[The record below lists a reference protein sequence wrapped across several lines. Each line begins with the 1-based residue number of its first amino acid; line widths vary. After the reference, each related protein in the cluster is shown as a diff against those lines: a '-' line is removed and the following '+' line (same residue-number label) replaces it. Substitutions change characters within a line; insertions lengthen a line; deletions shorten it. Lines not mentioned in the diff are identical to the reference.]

1 MAGDLRA
8 GKLRPRW
15 RQAAMAGELRRRIGA
30 SCGERI
36 GRRPPLSLLCR
47 RRPPLSLS
55 PLPSPRP
62 PTAS

>member
-36 GRRPPLSLLCR
+36 GRRPPLSLSSAGGDL
-47 RRPPLSLS
+47 LSLS